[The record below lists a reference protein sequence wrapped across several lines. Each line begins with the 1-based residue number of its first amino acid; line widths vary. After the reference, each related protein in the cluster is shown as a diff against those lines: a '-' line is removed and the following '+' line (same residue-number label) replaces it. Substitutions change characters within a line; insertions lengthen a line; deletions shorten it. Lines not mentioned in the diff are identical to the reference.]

1 MGVLSAA
8 GFLWSFNL
16 PMGPALDASEAGQSF
31 TCARVRVLDGDTF
44 KCDGQSI
51 RMVGIDAPELPGHCR
66 PGRECTPGDPY
77 ASSANLEAL
86 IAGGEVACRTVDTD
100 AYGRTVARCTAGDVD
115 LSCEQMQGGF
125 AVSRY
130 GAISC

>member
-1 MGVLSAA
+1 
-8 GFLWSFNL
+8 
-16 PMGPALDASEAGQSF
+16 MGPALDAREAGQSF
-31 TCARVRVLDGDTF
+31 ICASVRVLDGDTF

-115 LSCEQMQGGF
+115 LSCEQMEGGF

-130 GAISC
+130 SAISC